1 MNVIFFGAPGS
12 GKGTQAQN
20 IAKKFNLHQVST
32 GDLLRIEIK
41 KKNEVGKKIEEIINR
56 GELVNDD
63 IVNKLL
69 ENFITNRNYRNR
81 IIFDGYPRNIT
92 QAESLELILNRNN
105 QSINFIFHLKV
116 IREIIEKRILGR
128 IICEKCNKIMNEYFN
143 KEEIDNHEC
152 GKNYFKKREDDNQE
166 TIISRYDEYIKKTKP
181 VLDFY
186 SSRSYFHEIDGSEK
200 IQAITDKIEQI
211 LRV

>member
-41 KKNEVGKKIEEIINR
+41 KKNDVGKKIEEIINR

-92 QAESLELILNRNN
+92 QAENLEIMLNSDN
-105 QSINFIFHLKV
+105 QSINFILFLKV
-116 IREIIEKRILGR
+116 TREIIEKRILGR
-128 IICEKCNKIMNEYFN
+128 VTCEKCNKTLNEYLN
-143 KEEIDNHEC
+143 KEEIENHEC
-152 GKNYFKKREDDNQE
+152 GKNYLIKREDDNKE
-166 TIISRYDEYIKKTKP
+166 TIITRYDEYMQKTKP

-186 SSRSYFHEIDGSEK
+186 SSRSYFYEIDGGQK
-200 IQAITDKIEQI
+200 IHVITNKIEQI
-211 LRV
+211 LKV

>member
-20 IAKKFNLHQVST
+20 VVKKFNLHQVST

-105 QSINFIFHLKV
+105 QSINFILHLKV

-186 SSRSYFHEIDGSEK
+186 SSRSYFHKIDGSEK